1 MWYRKRHVFRA
12 LLCVLCTV
20 CLLFLLTFA
29 VLSFILPKPTVSERE
44 KRDLATFPAFS
55 LESLLSGEW
64 MQAFELY
71 FSDTFPFREDF
82 VGLAAS
88 IRENYGV
95 RYDGI
100 RVITPGNPGA
110 TQTPEPVTTTAATS
124 ATTTAVTTTPIVTTS
139 TTVGGTSSVT
149 SYATQTTTEATT
161 TTPATTT
168 TTVTTVPDP
177 GYTIERSGAVL
188 LFGDRA
194 FELFGGSD
202 KQKLL
207 YADAVSAYAAAFPDV
222 QVYNLVIPSSIAYYL
237 PERYASYSVDQRSN
251 ITDLYAA
258 LSPAVCAVDVYDTLA
273 AHANEYLYFRT
284 DHHWTGLGAYYA
296 YTCFA
301 RSAGFEPLAYEDYEK
316 GTINGFLGTLAASAN
331 DSTLNKNPDYVEYC
345 KVPVNTE
352 AYLYRKNTP
361 NKAELTTVLAT
372 YASGANSYSVYLA
385 GDFPRFDIKN
395 LDNPDG
401 KNILVLKE
409 SYGNAFA
416 PYLIPHYA
424 NVHVLDLRYFG
435 GSIKDFVSEH
445 EIDEILIIDNVFAA
459 NTRHYTDRL
468 NTLLSR

>member
-1 MWYRKRHVFRA
+1 MWYRKRRVFRA
-12 LLCVLCTV
+12 LLCVLSSV
-20 CLLFLLTFA
+20 CFLILLTFA
-29 VLSFILPKPTVSERE
+29 VLAFTLPKPTISERE

-55 LESLLSGEW
+55 LDAVLSGEW
-64 MQAFELY
+64 MRDFELY

-82 VGLAAS
+82 VGLASA
-88 IRENYGV
+88 IREHYGV

-100 RVITPGNPGA
+100 RVITPA
-110 TQTPEPVTTTAATS
+110 VTPDEPVFVATTPAATTTVPVTTSAPAVTTTPAATSASSVITTTPVATTTAAT
-124 ATTTAVTTTPIVTTS
+124 TTTI
-139 TTVGGTSSVT
+139 
-149 SYATQTTTEATT
+149 
-161 TTPATTT
+161 
-168 TTVTTVPDP
+168 TTVPDP

-194 FELFGGSD
+194 FELFGGSE

-296 YTCFA
+296 YTRFA
-301 RSAGFEPLAYEDYEK
+301 QSAGFEPLAYENYEK

-372 YASGANSYSVYLA
+372 YASGGNSYSVYLA

-445 EIDEILIIDNVFAA
+445 EIDEILIIDNIFAA

>member
-1 MWYRKRHVFRA
+1 MWYRKRHVFRT
-12 LLCVLCTV
+12 LLCVLSTV
-20 CLLFLLTFA
+20 CFLFLLTFA
-29 VLSFILPKPTVSERE
+29 VLSFVLPKPTVSERE

-55 LESLLSGEW
+55 TEAVLSGEW

-71 FSDTFPFREDF
+71 FSDTFPFREGF

-88 IRENYGV
+88 IREHYGV

-100 RVITPGNPGA
+100 RVITTPGTDTASDTAPL
-110 TQTPEPVTTTAATS
+110 TTTTAATVCATTSAVTASAQTSGTQATTS
-124 ATTTAVTTTPIVTTS
+124 ATAQTSTAAATTAV
-139 TTVGGTSSVT
+139 
-149 SYATQTTTEATT
+149 
-161 TTPATTT
+161 TTT

-177 GYTIERSGAVL
+177 GYTLERSGAVL

-202 KQKLL
+202 EQKYL
-207 YADAVSAYAAAFPDV
+207 YADAVSAYAEALPDV
-222 QVYNLVIPSSIAYYL
+222 QVYSLVIPSSIAYYL
-237 PERYASYSVDQRSN
+237 PERYAGYSADQRSN
-251 ITDLYAA
+251 IADIYGA
-258 LSPAVCAVDVYDTLA
+258 LSPAVCTVDIYDTLA

-296 YTCFA
+296 YTVFA
-301 RSAGFEPLAYEDYEK
+301 QQAGFTPLAYEDYEK
-316 GTINGFLGTLAASAN
+316 GTISNFLGTLAASAN
-331 DSTLNKNPDYVEYC
+331 DSTLNANPDYVEYC

-352 AYLYRKNTP
+352 AYLYRKATP

-372 YASGANSYSVYLA
+372 YASGVNSYSVYLA
-385 GDFPRFDIKN
+385 GDFPRFDIEN

-424 NVHVLDLRYFG
+424 NVHVLDLRYYN
-435 GSIKDFVSEH
+435 GSVTDFVAEH

-468 NTLLSR
+468 NTLLGR